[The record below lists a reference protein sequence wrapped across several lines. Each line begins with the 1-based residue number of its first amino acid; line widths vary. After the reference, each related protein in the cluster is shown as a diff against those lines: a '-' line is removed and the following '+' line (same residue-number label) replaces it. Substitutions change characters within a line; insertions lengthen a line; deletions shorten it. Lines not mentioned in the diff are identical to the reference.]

1 MRRPLAPLAP
11 LALLALALLVAA
23 CGQVITLR
31 LPGGTDLAAPPRG
44 YALLYSPAPHAFRR
58 AEVPEPVRR
67 GQLSERYEL
76 RDGDCGG
83 SDCGNFRARSQIVE
97 DAETTR
103 ARLNRDIW
111 YGWSFYNATLGAV
124 TRDTS
129 LGIVV
134 GEWKLAGEQPAL
146 FRFVQRPQGE
156 TDLAGCDPSVC
167 TRAGSASDDV
177 VVELDE
183 IAQAQGWGPER
194 GEGDICRLW
203 SMEAERGRWVDLVVN
218 TNFGTDGYGTLR
230 VWVNGELRCDYLGQ
244 MVSEERARTPVAG
257 PTHRR
262 GLFASFTR
270 PFAQSQGAAPRPT
283 LIAYY
288 DEFLVGA
295 SRAEVDAR
303 LREASGLA
311 PVD

>member
-1 MRRPLAPLAP
+1 MRRPPAPLT
-11 LALLALALLVAA
+11 ALALLLAA
-23 CGQVITLR
+23 CGQVVTLT
-31 LPGGTDLAAPPRG
+31 LPGGADLAAPPRG

-58 AEVPEPVRR
+58 AEAPEPVRR
-67 GQLSERYEL
+67 GRLSERYEL

-83 SDCGNFRARSQIVE
+83 SDCGNFRARAQIAE
-97 DAETTR
+97 DKDATR
-103 ARLNRDIW
+103 ARLDRDIW
-111 YGWSFYNATLGAV
+111 YGWSFHNATIGA
-124 TRDTS
+124 TTPDSS
-129 LGIVV
+129 LGLVV
-134 GEWKLAGEQPAL
+134 GEWKLEGEQPAI
-146 FRFVQRPQGE
+146 FRLIQRPQGG
-156 TDLAGCDPSVC
+156 TDLSGCAPSVC
-167 TRAGSASDDV
+167 TVAGTPSDDI

-194 GEGDICRLW
+194 NGGDICRLW
-203 SMEAERGRWVDLVVN
+203 SMEAERGRWVDVVVN

-230 VWVNGELRCDYLGQ
+230 VWVNGELRCNYLGQ
-244 MVSEERARTPVAG
+244 MVSAERARTQVPG

-270 PFAQSQGAAPRPT
+270 PYAQSQGGAPLPT
-283 LIAYY
+283 LVAYY

-295 SRAEVDAR
+295 SRAEVDTR